1 MINVSI
7 TLPDDVESALTA
19 RVTEGGYT
27 DLADYVR
34 ALIESDMGVEDDWE
48 MTPELAA
55 ALEEGERSGIS
66 PYSFDEIIA
75 NAKRKAGLRVD

>member
-7 TLPDDVESALTA
+7 SLPDDVETALAA
-19 RVTEGGYT
+19 RVKQGGYA

-34 ALIESDMGVEDDWE
+34 ALIESDVSEDDWE
-48 MTPELAA
+48 MTPELAE

>member
-7 TLPDDVESALTA
+7 SLPDDVESFLPV
-19 RVTEGGYT
+19 RVKQGGYA

-34 ALIESDMGVEDDWE
+34 ALIESDVGIDDDWE
-48 MTPELAA
+48 MTPQLAE
-55 ALEEGERSGIS
+55 ALEHGMRSGIS

-75 NAKRKAGLRVD
+75 NAKRKAGLR